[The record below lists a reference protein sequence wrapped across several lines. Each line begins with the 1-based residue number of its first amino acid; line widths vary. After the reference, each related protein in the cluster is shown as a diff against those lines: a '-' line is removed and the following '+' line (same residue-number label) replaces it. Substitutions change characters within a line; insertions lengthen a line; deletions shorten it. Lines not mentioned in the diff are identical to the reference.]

1 MTDPMSLRLG
11 DLAGPLLARCDRTGE
26 TPSEV
31 CRLALAKE
39 LCVEQPVMDGRR
51 EHMNRV
57 NAARQKR
64 AKKTRGRRIRGSG
77 GKNKR

>member
-11 DLAGPLLARCDRTGE
+11 ELAGPLLARCDRTGE

-39 LCVEQPVMDGRR
+39 LRVEAPAMDGRR
-51 EHMNRV
+51 EHIARV
-57 NAARQKR
+57 NSAKR
-64 AKKTRGRRIRGSG
+64 AKKKRGRKGTG
-77 GKNKR
+77 